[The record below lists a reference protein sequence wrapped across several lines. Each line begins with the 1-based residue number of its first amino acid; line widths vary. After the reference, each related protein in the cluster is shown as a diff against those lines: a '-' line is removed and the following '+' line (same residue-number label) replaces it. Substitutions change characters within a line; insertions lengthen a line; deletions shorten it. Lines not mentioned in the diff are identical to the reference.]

1 MTAQATQG
9 RDPRPRNRAMTDRLR
24 TLSLLERLK
33 QQEMAA
39 EARELAALRAH
50 VATLE
55 GSRADLL
62 AHLKNDAR
70 TITLESA
77 PYVGSY
83 IRAIRN
89 EVAQIDNALAKV
101 APRIEALE
109 QTVLDQFR
117 EVSTIRLA
125 LDQTR
130 QRVRQ
135 MREAHEAR
143 EADALTLMRWKARP

>member
-1 MTAQATQG
+1 
-9 RDPRPRNRAMTDRLR
+9 MTDRLR
-24 TLSLLERLK
+24 TLSLLERLR
-33 QQEMAA
+33 QHEMAA

-50 VATLE
+50 VAVLE
-55 GSRADLL
+55 RTRSDLL
-62 AHLKNDAR
+62 ARLQTEVR

-89 EVAQIDNALAKV
+89 EVAQIDKALEKV

-109 QTVLDQFR
+109 QTMLDQFR

-130 QRVRQ
+130 RHVRQ
-135 MREAHEAR
+135 IRDTREAK
-143 EADALTLMRWKARP
+143 EADALSLMRWTARPYPE